1 MGLLLVGRMIKLE
14 RKEIADQLEKDLEQ
28 QLKLSSEDL
37 KSKPETMP
45 CSSLY
50 S

>member
-1 MGLLLVGRMIKLE
+1 MIKLE

-37 KSKPETMP
+37 KSKPEAMP
-45 CSSLY
+45 CSSL
-50 S
+50 SS